1 MEYYWSIY
9 NCAFD
14 TLYARVS
21 GTNCGKRTRVM
32 GILRQY
38 RSLRHCPAG
47 DILRFN
53 HVWGYSSLYE
63 DRELYYDYDTYYDVR
78 FSALAVCTEHGIFN
92 VVYSSKRMELNYRY
106 SCWQSYWLQRMAP
119 H

>member
-14 TLYARVS
+14 TLYAGVL
-21 GTNCGKRTRVM
+21 GTDCGKRTRVM

-63 DRELYYDYDTYYDVR
+63 DRELYNDYDTYYDVH
-78 FSALAVCTEHGIFN
+78 FIALAVRAEYGIFN
-92 VVYSSKRMELNYRY
+92 VV
-106 SCWQSYWLQRMAP
+106 
-119 H
+119 

>member
-14 TLYARVS
+14 TLYAGVL
-21 GTNCGKRTRVM
+21 GTDCGKRTLVM

-38 RSLRHCPAG
+38 RSLWRYPVG
-47 DILRFN
+47 NILRFN

-63 DRELYYDYDTYYDVR
+63 DRELYDDYDTYYDVH
-78 FSALAVCTEHGIFN
+78 FIALAVRAEYGIFN
-92 VVYSSKRMELNYRY
+92 VV
-106 SCWQSYWLQRMAP
+106 
-119 H
+119 